1 MRLGALYSRI
11 VVARYAAGAIAGPVM
26 LSPEQRLAL
35 ARLATAGRD
44 GATQSLL
51 SAPHGFRASMIAGL
65 VNRGMATLA
74 VEKVRA
80 GGKPMAVGKVTDHD
94 RRAGR
99 SRSRRL
105 SRRWRKLSLTFR
117 PRA

>member
-1 MRLGALYSRI
+1 
-11 VVARYAAGAIAGPVM
+11 M
-26 LSPEQRLAL
+26 LV
-35 ARLATAGRD
+35 TAGRN
-44 GATQSLL
+44 GATQALL
-51 SAPHGFRASMIAGL
+51 SAHGVDASMIAGL

-74 VEKVRA
+74 AEKVRA
-80 GGKPMAVGKVTDHD
+80 GGKLMAVGKVTDHG

-117 PRA
+117 LVGVGFLVNA